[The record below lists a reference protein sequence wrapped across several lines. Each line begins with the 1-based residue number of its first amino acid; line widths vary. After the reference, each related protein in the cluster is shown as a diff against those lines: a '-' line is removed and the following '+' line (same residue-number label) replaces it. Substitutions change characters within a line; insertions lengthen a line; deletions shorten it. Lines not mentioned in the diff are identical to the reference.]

1 MSKIPAAFFSNE
13 SNPYF
18 SRVGFVIIKSSTK
31 LNILK
36 SPLLE
41 LVTSNKPWKYFILKR
56 LALCSARQSA
66 PENQEK
72 TILQPMIF
80 FTRKYTERV
89 SDVMFLLSCTHFPSS
104 EFRRQL
110 FVLQFFFGKSFA
122 SIETRRDGGGSS
134 QKPVISILQW
144 CYKTLRMRLTR
155 DCEEHPCHFFMGV
168 PGLWVLYC
176 YCQFGIN

>member
-1 MSKIPAAFFSNE
+1 MFAQLLPIYLTDNSNDPRYISKIPAAFFSNE

-41 LVTSNKPWKYFILKR
+41 LVTSNKPWKYYILKR

-80 FTRKYTERV
+80 FTRKYTEKV
-89 SDVMFLLSCTHFPSS
+89 SDIMYLLSCTHFASS

-110 FVLQFFFGKSFA
+110 FVLQFFFFA
-122 SIETRRDGGGSS
+122 NF
-134 QKPVISILQW
+134 L
-144 CYKTLRMRLTR
+144 L
-155 DCEEHPCHFFMGV
+155 
-168 PGLWVLYC
+168 LYC
-176 YCQFGIN
+176 PRKDPYSIKETGEAHRRNL

>member
-56 LALCSARQSA
+56 LALCSAR
-66 PENQEK
+66 
-72 TILQPMIF
+72 
-80 FTRKYTERV
+80 
-89 SDVMFLLSCTHFPSS
+89 
-104 EFRRQL
+104 
-110 FVLQFFFGKSFA
+110 
-122 SIETRRDGGGSS
+122 
-134 QKPVISILQW
+134 
-144 CYKTLRMRLTR
+144 
-155 DCEEHPCHFFMGV
+155 
-168 PGLWVLYC
+168 
-176 YCQFGIN
+176 